1 VNWTVTEALER
12 IAGKASTG
20 GLNHTEAPNMRSQIV
35 GIARA
40 A

>member
-12 IAGKASTG
+12 VAGKASTG
-20 GLNHTEAPNMRSQIV
+20 GLNHTEAPDMCSQIA